1 MKIYNT
7 ENLDIGSMNTDEL
20 LWIYNAHDVL
30 LPMEIFPKVHKRMNA
45 NQKRI
50 YKFEKALQSP
60 AIQMM
65 FTGIKVD
72 HILLA
77 IETKRVEKE
86 IEDLGMLCDEL
97 ITEIWDTPLN
107 VKSPKQLQELFYV
120 PYTGFRFPPKY
131 TGSGPNR
138 KITTNRKALEA
149 LAAEHYICRP
159 VVRAILAYKDASK
172 SLEFLRR
179 GVESDGRVHC
189 TFNVAATETGRWS
202 SSKNPW
208 GRGANFQNQDEKT
221 RSIYIADE
229 NACFGYPDLS
239 SAESRAVAYYSG
251 DQAYINAVESSDL
264 HTTVAKLLWPELDW
278 PEDNGIE
285 DRSYAE
291 EPFYRHFTRRDISK
305 RGGHA
310 YNYLGT
316 PWTVA
321 THLNV
326 SQHVAEEFQERY
338 FGAFPGIRTWH
349 ATVQQLLQDTGIL
362 TTPLGRERM
371 FFGRLS
377 DRETLKEAI
386 AFLPQSLISDILKL
400 GFLRVFNKFSSD
412 VTLLGDLHDGVVM
425 SIPTKTLDILV
436 PQIKD
441 LLEIPIKMPYGTMT
455 IPVDFTVGYRWQKKE
470 MAKWTKNILSIL
482 TRPDTVDNLLDIPAE
497 LV

>member
-1 MKIYNT
+1 MKVYET
-7 ENLDIGSMNTDEL
+7 DKLDIGSMNSDEL
-20 LWIYNAHDVL
+20 LWIYNGHDVL
-30 LPMEIFPKVHKRMNA
+30 LPMEIFFKVLSRMNA
-45 NQKRI
+45 NQLRI
-50 YKFEKALQSP
+50 YGFEKALQGP
-60 AIQMM
+60 AVQMM

-77 IETKRVEKE
+77 RETKRVEKE
-86 IEDLGMLCDEL
+86 IQDLSSWCDEL
-97 ITEIWDTPLN
+97 ITEIWDEPIN
-107 VKSPKQLQELFYV
+107 VKSPKQLIELFYV
-120 PYTGFRFPPKY
+120 PYLGFRFQPKY
-131 TGSGPNR
+131 TGSGPN
-138 KITTNRKALEA
+138 KKVTTNRKALEA

-159 VVRAILAYKDASK
+159 IVKAILAYKDASK
-172 SLEFLRR
+172 SLEFLKR

-221 RSIYIADE
+221 RSIYIADKGC
-229 NACFGYPDLS
+229 CFAYPDLK
-239 SAESRAVAYYSG
+239 SAESYGVAYYSG
-251 DQAYINAVESSDL
+251 DAAYIRAVSSSDV
-264 HTTVAKLLWPELDW
+264 HTAAAKFIWPELDW
-278 PEDNGIE
+278 PNDNGQE
-285 DRSYAE
+285 DRAYAE

-326 SQHVAEEFQERY
+326 SQHIAEEFQERY
-338 FGAFPGIRTWH
+338 FNAFPGIRTWH
-349 ATVQQLLQDTGIL
+349 ATVQQMLQDTGIL

-400 GFLRVFNKFSSD
+400 GFLRVFNKFSKD
-412 VTLLGDLHDGVVM
+412 LKLLGDLHDGVVM
-425 SIPTKTLDILV
+425 SIPTKSLDNLV

-441 LLEIPIKMPYGTMT
+441 LLEIPIKMPHGIMT
-455 IPVDFTVGYRWQKKE
+455 IPVDFTIGYKWQKKE
-470 MAKWTKNILSIL
+470 MAKWTKNVLSIL
-482 TRPDTVDNLLDIPAE
+482 TRPETVDNLLDIPAE